1 MGFLKWVLTACFV
14 LAMMVL
20 GLKAEPKK
28 DTPNKPSDQ
37 ATAAINILNF

>member
-1 MGFLKWVLTACFV
+1 MDLLKWTLTACFV

-28 DTPNKPSDQ
+28 DAPEQTDNQTILS
-37 ATAAINILNF
+37 INFFSY